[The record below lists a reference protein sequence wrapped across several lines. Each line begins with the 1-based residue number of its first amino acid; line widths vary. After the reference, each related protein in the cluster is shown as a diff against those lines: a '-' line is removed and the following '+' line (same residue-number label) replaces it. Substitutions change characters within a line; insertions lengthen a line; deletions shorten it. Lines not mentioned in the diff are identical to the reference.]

1 MMNSDIKIIDE
12 ENGKR
17 LAVAGGNYR
26 IVISGEETDNRFAVI
41 EMTVPPSGG
50 PPPHSHPNTHETFY
64 VLEGEVEF
72 KTEKGK
78 TVVSKGGFVEIPFG
92 GAVHCFKNTSD
103 SFAKL
108 LCTVMPAGLEKIFEA
123 IGKPVSEGEFL
134 PVPEMTEERKNF
146 LQNLDEKFGQKTFP
160 PDYLDSDA
168 HKKRD

>member
-1 MMNSDIKIIDE
+1 MDSNIKIIDE

-64 VLEGEVEF
+64 VLAGEVEF

-146 LQNLDEKFGQKTFP
+146 LQNLDEKFEQKTFP

-168 HKKRD
+168 HNKRD

>member
-1 MMNSDIKIIDE
+1 MDSDIKIIDE
-12 ENGKR
+12 KSGKR

-26 IVISGEETDNRFAVI
+26 IVISGEETENRYAVI
-41 EMTVPPSGG
+41 EMTVPPNGG
-50 PPPHSHPNTHETFY
+50 PPPHFHPNTHETFY

-78 TVVSKGGFVEIPFG
+78 TVVSKGGFVKIPFG
-92 GAVHCFKNTSD
+92 GAVHCFKNASD

-123 IGKPVSEGEFL
+123 IGQPVSEVEFL
-134 PVPEMTEERKNF
+134 PILEMTEERKKF

-160 PDYLDSDA
+160 PDYLD
-168 HKKRD
+168 

>member
-1 MMNSDIKIIDE
+1 MDSDINIINE
-12 ENGKR
+12 GSGKR

-26 IVISGEETDNRFAVI
+26 IVISGEETDNRFAII
-41 EMTVPPSGG
+41 EMTVPPNGG
-50 PPPHSHPNTHETFY
+50 PPPHSHPNIHETFY

-134 PVPEMTEERKNF
+134 PVPEMTEERKSF

-160 PDYLDSDA
+160 PDYLD
-168 HKKRD
+168 